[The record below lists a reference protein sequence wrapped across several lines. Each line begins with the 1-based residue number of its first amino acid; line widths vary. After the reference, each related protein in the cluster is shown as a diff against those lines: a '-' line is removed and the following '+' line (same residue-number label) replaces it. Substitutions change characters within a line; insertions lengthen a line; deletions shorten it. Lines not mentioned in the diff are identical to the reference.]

1 MIKVRRVLFFA
12 LAAGLLR
19 VAAQTSPPKSE
30 FRRTAML
37 YEGNVQKGR
46 QLFNDDKRL
55 ACTKCHSVDGT
66 ASKAG
71 PDLFA
76 VGDKFGR
83 GEIIDSIL
91 NPSAV
96 IAEGYGITIIVTKTG
111 DEFVGV
117 VKHATDTEI
126 ELMDGNGLPVR
137 IATADI
143 AERRVSEVSMM
154 PEGLEKGLSKEEFN
168 DLIEYLATLRQPESA
183 AMEEHGMPRDIAPLT
198 KPLELRAFIAD
209 ELKFEHPVWF
219 GPVPGETNVFLV
231 AEHETG
237 KIWRLEKGN
246 PDRKTLFASLGVYQ
260 KGTRGLLGMVM
271 HPKIRENRRYF
282 YVRHFL
288 ENGKYSSVVFEGE
301 AAPDLKADSGKLPR
315 VIMKFNNTAGVHYGG
330 GLEFG
335 PDGYFYIAMGDTG
348 PQEDPNGNAQNT
360 HLLMGKVLCVDVDH
374 HEQGKPYS
382 IPPDNPFVGR
392 ANYRPEIWALGFRA
406 PWRINF
412 DSLTGDLWIGDVGQ
426 DRYEEV
432 DLVRR
437 GENHGWNIYEGFE
450 RFSNRFRREGE
461 TFVPPVFA
469 YARKFGPSV
478 TGGFVFRGDPHSSF
492 YGVYI
497 FGDYESKRI
506 FGLTQKNRHLEKI
519 RQLAVAPQRIA
530 SFGQDAR
537 GELFL
542 VGYEGMIYHLELSG
556 ASFE

>member
-1 MIKVRRVLFFA
+1 MMK
-12 LAAGLLR
+12 
-19 VAAQTSPPKSE
+19 
-30 FRRTAML
+30 
-37 YEGNVQKGR
+37 EGDVQKGKL
-46 QLFNDDKRL
+46 LFTDEKKC
-55 ACTKCHSVDGT
+55 ACARCHSIDGS

-91 NPSAV
+91 TPSAT
-96 IAEGYGITIIVTKTG
+96 IAEGYQTTTVTTKSG
-111 DEFVGV
+111 EEFSGV
-117 VKHATDTEI
+117 VKHATETEI
-126 ELMDGNGLPVR
+126 ELMGGDGHRVS
-137 IATADI
+137 IATKDI
-143 AERRVSEVSMM
+143 AERHVSEVSLM
-154 PEGLEKGLSKEEFN
+154 PDGIDVALTLAEFN
-168 DLIEYLATLRQPESA
+168 DLIEYLVNLKQAESTT
-183 AMEEHGMPRDIAPLT
+183 MVEHGMPHEISPLA
-198 KPLELRAFIAD
+198 KPLELRQFIAD

-237 KIWRLEKGN
+237 KIWRLEKGS

-271 HPKIRENRRYF
+271 HPKFSENRRYF

-301 AAPDLKADSGKLPR
+301 ASPDLKTDSGNSPKLL
-315 VIMKFNNTAGVHYGG
+315 MKFNNTAGVHYGG

-360 HLLMGKVLCVDVDH
+360 HLLMGKVLRVDVDH
-374 HEQGKPYS
+374 HEPDKPYS
-382 IPPDNPFVGR
+382 IPTDNPFVGR
-392 ANYRPEIWALGFRA
+392 AIYRPEIWALGFRA

-412 DSLTGDLWIGDVGQ
+412 DSQTGDLWLGDVGQ

-432 DLVRR
+432 DIVRR

-461 TFVPPVFA
+461 SFVPPVFA

-478 TGGFVFRGDPHSSF
+478 TGGFVIRGDPRSSF

-537 GELFL
+537 GELYL

-556 ASFE
+556 TSFE